1 MNVDDDADDD
11 HDDNDDDV
19 DGDDDA
25 DDDYDADDNDDHDA
39 DDDND
44 DVVNADDGVDA
55 DDVERIVNK
64 PMQPEVDDSV
74 LVNQRGRPWT
84 HDVVM
89 VQRTIQKMLE

>member
-1 MNVDDDADDD
+1 MNVDDDAVDDDDDDAGDD
-11 HDDNDDDV
+11 HDADDHH
-19 DGDDDA
+19 DA
-25 DDDYDADDNDDHDA
+25 DDDNDVDG

-84 HDVVM
+84 HDAVM